1 MSVLFC
7 CCVSPSEDNDERQ
20 PLLHTKPSKS
30 AKPESARQPRSAP
43 TVRQSGRLVPKRV
56 GLIDL
61 DQRFSDVAVT
71 FNQQQESYDA
81 MKERIISLRRTYD
94 CNNDSNLTLTECV
107 RKIKEEH
114 KDSWCV
120 TMVMKGYDFS
130 LSVVPLRSAVEGEE
144 SPPSR
149 LRLAQEELWAISQ
162 GAKVISAAGTK
173 LQELIGWLLSGA
185 ERMAEQ
191 VREAAPTHQDRC
203 RLEENLIETMQE
215 VRRAREL
222 SLSYRQRA
230 GEVQTEAAQ
239 VAGLD

>member
-30 AKPESARQPRSAP
+30 AKPESARQPRPAP
-43 TVRQSGRLVPKRV
+43 T
-56 GLIDL
+56 
-61 DQRFSDVAVT
+61 
-71 FNQQQESYDA
+71 E
-81 MKERIISLRRTYD
+81 
-94 CNNDSNLTLTECV
+94 
-107 RKIKEEH
+107 
-114 KDSWCV
+114 DSWCV
-120 TMVMKGYDFS
+120 NMVMKGYDFS
-130 LSVVPLRSAVEGEE
+130 LSVVPLRSTAKGEE

-149 LRLAQEELWAISQ
+149 LRLAQEELWGISQ
-162 GAKVISAAGTK
+162 GAKAISAAGTK
-173 LQELIGWLLSGA
+173 LQELIGWLLNGG

-222 SLSYRQRA
+222 SLGYRQQA

-239 VAGLD
+239 IAGLA

>member
-7 CCVSPSEDNDERQ
+7 CCVTPSEDNDERQ

-30 AKPESARQPRSAP
+30 AKPESARQPQPAATVSRS
-43 TVRQSGRLVPKRV
+43 GLLVPKRV
-56 GLIDL
+56 GVIDL
-61 DQRFSDVAVT
+61 DQQFSDVALT

-81 MKERIISLRRTYD
+81 MKERIISLRCTYD

-114 KDSWCV
+114 KDSCSV

-149 LRLAQEELWAISQ
+149 LRLAQEELWGISQ
-162 GAKVISAAGTK
+162 GAKAIRTAGTK
-173 LQELIGWLLSGA
+173 LQELIGWLLNEG
-185 ERMAEQ
+185 ERMAER
-191 VREAAPTHQDRC
+191 VREVAPTHQDRC
-203 RLEENLIETMQE
+203 RLENNLIETMQE

-222 SLSYRQRA
+222 SLGYRQQA

-239 VAGLD
+239 IAGLA